1 MNILVLLRMV
11 PDVVE
16 ELEIAPHRKSLD
28 SESLRMILSES
39 DSHALEEAL
48 ILKERYAGKVTALA
62 LDAPEVDNVLYAALA
77 AGADRAMKIV
87 GEKVDLST
95 RGAARTFASALSQEA
110 GLLPADVVLTGTQA
124 PDDLDGLI
132 APLVSHHL
140 RYPFLGIVTGIAI
153 NGGGRKATVIREFA
167 NGVRGEFELPL
178 PAVLG
183 IQAAEKPPRYVP
195 VAKVR
200 AAMKSQA
207 IHSIT
212 LPSGDGEPALLEVL
226 EICKP
231 EPATRAEILEGSPD
245 AVAGKVCQILA
256 EHGLL

>member
-16 ELEIAPHRKSLD
+16 ELEIALDRKSLD
-28 SESLRMILSES
+28 AECLRMILSES
-39 DSHALEEAL
+39 DSHALEEAM
-48 ILKERYAGKVTALA
+48 ILKERYGGTVTALA
-62 LDAPEVDNVLYAALA
+62 LEAAEVDNALYTALA
-77 AGADRAMKIV
+77 AGADRVMRITGGKP
-87 GEKVDLST
+87 DLST
-95 RGAARTFASALSQEA
+95 CGAARAFASALSQEA

-132 APLVSHHL
+132 APLVSHRL
-140 RYPFLGIVTGIAI
+140 AYPFLGIVTGIAI
-153 NGGGRKATVIREFA
+153 NDGGRTATVIREFA

-200 AAMKSQA
+200 AAMRSQS

-212 LPSGDGEPALLEVL
+212 LPSGEGEPVLLEVL
-226 EICKP
+226 EMCKP
-231 EPATRAEILEGSPD
+231 EPAARAEILEGTPD

-256 EHGLL
+256 ERGLL

>member
-16 ELEIAPHRKSLD
+16 ELEIALDKKSLD
-28 SESLRMILSES
+28 SESMRMILSES
-39 DSHALEEAL
+39 DGHALEEAL
-48 ILKERYAGKVTALA
+48 ILKERYGGRVTALA
-62 LDAPEVDNVLYAALA
+62 QEAPEVDNALYTALA
-77 AGADRAMKIV
+77 AGADRVLKIV
-87 GEKVDLST
+87 GGKADLST
-95 RGAARTFASALSQEA
+95 YKVAQVFASVLSQEA
-110 GLLPADVVLTGTQA
+110 GLLPADVILTGTQA

-140 RYPFLGIVTGIAI
+140 GYPFLGIVTGVSID
-153 NGGGRKATVIREFA
+153 NGGRKATVIKEFA
-167 NGVRGEFELPL
+167 NGVRGELELPL

-207 IHSIT
+207 IPSIT
-212 LPSGDGEPALLEVL
+212 LPSGDGEPVRFEVL
-226 EICKP
+226 EMRKP
-231 EPATRAEILEGSPD
+231 EPAARAEILEGTPD

-256 EHGLL
+256 ERGLL